1 MTVLCRQIY
10 IRKSGR
16 KIKETLEREKCT
28 KLYLYIYIYF
38 LKRND
43 RVGKKRDGLIK
54 GIDYASRENRRII
67 LKKLAREKMRD
78 VF

>member
-1 MTVLCRQIY
+1 MSSNIH
-10 IRKSGR
+10 KKKWKEKKKK

-28 KLYLYIYIYF
+28 KLYLYIYIF
-38 LKRND
+38 SK
-43 RVGKKRDGLIK
+43 KKRSSREKTRWVDQR
-54 GIDYASRENRRII
+54 DDASRENRRII

>member
-28 KLYLYIYIYF
+28 KLYLYIYIF
-38 LKRND
+38 SK
-43 RVGKKRDGLIK
+43 KKRSSSREKTRWVDQR
-54 GIDYASRENRRII
+54 DDASRENRRII

>member
-1 MTVLCRQIY
+1 MHEALF
-10 IRKSGR
+10 
-16 KIKETLEREKCT
+16 
-28 KLYLYIYIYF
+28 IYIYF